1 MRFSNITI
9 KDLFSYQGTVTFD
22 FNQSNNP
29 ISLIIGE
36 NGFGKTSF
44 INSVKIAL
52 HGITKDL
59 LSMGELV
66 LSKQDYIL
74 GNRDKNF
81 SGVLNRISKQNG
93 ENKASVKIQVDDA
106 GESFY
111 IYREYIIANSSYTEN
126 LSIYDEEDKI
136 LFSDIEAQDFINYK
150 ISPTLAKFFFFD
162 GEKIQTIADFSKD
175 EFRQMLEDV
184 LELDIYDQLIT
195 DATSVIK
202 KINKNELDPKL
213 QEYVTQK
220 ENELS
225 QIESKLDNLAVE
237 FSKEKTN
244 LNQLLTDQKD
254 LDRKLSK
261 LKSKH
266 KKPLQ
271 EAKENLSKF
280 EEIKAKYQEKF
291 KEISL
296 MQLPLLL
303 NNKLKK
309 SVENDIETNYKGNVT
324 ISKNIIELKKKEF
337 LSHIDDTQKRNME
350 SIFDKVFN
358 SDENRQS
365 VAFADPEKVE
375 HQYNTL
381 DDVDFPKLLNSII
394 DVKEKILQSQN
405 EIHHLEQS
413 HQKDQKEYQKD
424 FEKVKIL
431 AETIGQQKAKVEN
444 LESQI
449 LSLESEKKEIE
460 REIGRS
466 SIKEHQNSLAKLK
479 IESLESTIKVAKQMK
494 IKIKEDKKE
503 ILESSINAKFNLL
516 KKEGYEA
523 DCIVL
528 DSDFNINVYDKYRRA
543 MDILSS
549 SSGQKQI
556 IATALIWGI
565 SEYISE
571 DIPMIIDTPLGRLDE
586 KNQSL
591 ILNQF
596 YPNASKQVLILP
608 TPSELRH
615 EGFRELQSEISQI
628 FTLANKGSATTMQ
641 EKNITQFFDSR
652 YTI

>member
-1 MRFSNITI
+1 MRFSKITI
-9 KDLFSYQGTVTFD
+9 KDLFSYQGEVTFD
-22 FNQSNNP
+22 FNKSNNP
-29 ISLIIGE
+29 ISLIMGE

-59 LSMGELV
+59 LTMGELV

-74 GNRDKNF
+74 GNKDKNF
-81 SGVLNRISKQNG
+81 SGILNRISKQKSA
-93 ENKASVKIQVDDA
+93 NKASIKIKVDDS

-111 IYREYIIANSSYTEN
+111 VYREYIIGNNSYTEN
-126 LSIYDEEDKI
+126 LSVYDDEDMLIY
-136 LFSDIEAQDFINYK
+136 SDIEAQDFINYK

-184 LELDIYDQLIT
+184 LELDIYDQLVA
-195 DATSVIK
+195 DSMSVIK
-202 KINKNELDPKL
+202 KINKNELNPKL
-213 QEYVTQK
+213 QELVSQK
-220 ENELS
+220 EDELFS
-225 QIESKLDNLAVE
+225 IETKLDNLIID
-237 FSKEKTN
+237 FDEKKIN

-254 LDRKLSK
+254 LDRKLSR

-266 KKPLQ
+266 KKPL
-271 EAKENLSKF
+271 EVARTNLVKY
-280 EEIKAKYQEKF
+280 EEIKEEYQ
-291 KEISL
+291 KEFREVSYL
-296 MQLPLLL
+296 QLPLLL
-303 NNKLKK
+303 NKKLRK
-309 SVENDIETNYKGNVT
+309 SVKKDIETNYKGNVT

-337 LSHIDDTQKRNME
+337 LTHIDDVQKNSIE

-358 SDENRQS
+358 SDDNRQS
-365 VAFADPEKVE
+365 VVFADPEKVE

-381 DDVDFPKLLNSII
+381 KEVNFSELINNLISIK
-394 DVKEKILQSQN
+394 DKILQTQN

-413 HQKDQKEYQKD
+413 HQDDKKEYEKD
-424 FEKVKIL
+424 FEKVKTL
-431 AETIGQQKAKVEN
+431 AENIGHQKAKVES

-449 LSLESEKKEIE
+449 ITLQNEKKEIE
-460 REIGRS
+460 KEIGRV
-466 SIKEHQNSLAKLK
+466 SIKEHKNSLAKLK
-479 IESLESTIKVAKQMK
+479 IESLESTIKVAQQMK
-494 IKIKEDKKE
+494 IKIKDDKKE
-503 ILESSINAKFNLL
+503 ILETSINTKFNLL

-523 DCIVL
+523 DSIKL
-528 DSDFNINVYDKYRRA
+528 DSNFNINVYDKDMNP

-615 EGFRELQSEISQI
+615 EGFKNLQDEISQI
-628 FTLANKGSATTMQ
+628 FTLENKGSATTMK
-641 EKNITQFFDSR
+641 EKNITKFFDR
-652 YTI
+652 YNK